1 MEGIERLS
9 LTDDILDD
17 DPVLTYTPEQL
28 HRHEAT
34 EMLLTIRPLEG
45 VVEQIW
51 FHWHQNEL
59 FFIDTIHWLR
69 LKARTW
75 VGSNLSPTRVEH
87 LAPPAVMD
95 TGQPGS
101 MPTRGQPLTQM
112 VTIDDAMPFRI
123 LISNDAKVSIMS
135 LQVFLTL

>member
-1 MEGIERLS
+1 
-9 LTDDILDD
+9 
-17 DPVLTYTPEQL
+17 
-28 HRHEAT
+28 
-34 EMLLTIRPLEG
+34 
-45 VVEQIW
+45 
-51 FHWHQNEL
+51 
-59 FFIDTIHWLR
+59 
-69 LKARTW
+69 

-135 LQVFLTL
+135 LQVFLTLQIPISSLTPTSPVRGPNNDVMETHGSIILTIALGAIDDFEALWSISS

>member
-28 HRHEAT
+28 HHHEAI

-51 FHWHQNEL
+51 FRWHQNEL
-59 FFIDTIHWLR
+59 FLIDTIH
-69 LKARTW
+69 
-75 VGSNLSPTRVEH
+75 
-87 LAPPAVMD
+87 
-95 TGQPGS
+95 
-101 MPTRGQPLTQM
+101 
-112 VTIDDAMPFRI
+112 
-123 LISNDAKVSIMS
+123 
-135 LQVFLTL
+135 